1 MPPLKQERTSHVGT
15 VRPVRYH
22 SAAAL
27 GLNEIGFL
35 LILSVLISDLSSERY
50 RLHEFS
56 FPSGKNMPWFTL
68 FCDCFVTKAVIECA
82 YDSKNLYSEV
92 LTMENKKRKV
102 ALNDEL
108 LEKVSGGDDVFKTV
122 GSFICP
128 ACGCET
134 VDGQCGNPDCVY
146 SIDYLTKHEDWLF

>member
-1 MPPLKQERTSHVGT
+1 MYKTIL
-15 VRPVRYH
+15 RPVPFAEGK
-22 SAAAL
+22 SAF
-27 GLNEIGFL
+27 FL
-35 LILSVLISDLSSERY
+35 SSLPVLISNLPSMLY
-50 RLHEFS
+50 TLHEFS

-82 YDSKNLYSEV
+82 QHKKSEV
-92 LTMENKKRKV
+92 LIMENKKRKV

-134 VDGQCGNPDCVY
+134 VDGQCGNDDCEY
-146 SIDYLTKHEDWLF
+146 SIG